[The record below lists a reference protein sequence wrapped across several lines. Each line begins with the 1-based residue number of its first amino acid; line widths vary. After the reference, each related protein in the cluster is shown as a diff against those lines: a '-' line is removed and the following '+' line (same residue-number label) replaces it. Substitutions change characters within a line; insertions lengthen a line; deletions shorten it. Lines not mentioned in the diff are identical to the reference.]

1 MDPTNIALSIKDLT
15 VAFDKKP
22 ILWDIDLDI
31 TKGTL
36 TAIVGPNGAGKS
48 TLLKAALG
56 IIPPTAGRVDIFGQ
70 PFNRQRSQIAYSPQR
85 NEVDWDFPTTV
96 LDVVLMGT
104 YGDLGWFNR
113 PGKLERDRAM
123 DALEKVSMQPFADRQ
138 ISQLSGGQQQRVF
151 LARALVQNAAIYIMD
166 EPFVGVDAVTEK
178 AIITLLKD
186 LRNQQKT
193 MIVVHHD
200 LQTIEDYF
208 DWICLLNVRQIAYGK
223 ISDTFTEEN
232 LRLTYGGRHSTI
244 PQSHT

>member
-1 MDPTNIALSIKDLT
+1 MT
-15 VAFDKKP
+15 
-22 ILWDIDLDI
+22 
-31 TKGTL
+31 
-36 TAIVGPNGAGKS
+36 
-48 TLLKAALG
+48 
-56 IIPPTAGRVDIFGQ
+56 
-70 PFNRQRSQIAYSPQR
+70 FNRQRSQIAYSST
-85 NEVDWDFPTTV
+85 NEVDWDFPPSS
-96 LDVVLMGT
+96 DVVLMGT

-208 DWICLLNVRQIAYGK
+208 DWIAY
-223 ISDTFTEEN
+223 
-232 LRLTYGGRHSTI
+232 
-244 PQSHT
+244 